1 VLYKVREKKERKK
14 KKKEIPKHNLRKHVI
29 TIIIKTLQKLRV
41 YKNALFSLA
50 AWKPFQKISKS
61 SNSTINLSPVPSP
74 DSTR

>member
-14 KKKEIPKHNLRKHVI
+14 KRKENSQAQPKKTCHHDHYQN
-29 TIIIKTLQKLRV
+29 TAKLRV